1 MWKNQNN
8 CFWVV
13 RKYEFN
19 SLKIYAFYFHAL
31 LLIVLFSKKKKA
43 VIVLS
48 LCTCRSL
55 SSNLNLELVI
65 YFLIILDNYI
75 GNWQAMSYF
84 SWLYNQVWQEGNTLY
99 KPILLPRLCYC
110 VLALVIHVQ
119 RCSVGSKLTQHNLA
133 IKWWQNMLSTFCNQ
147 CFHVNNTIY
156 SRMI

>member
-1 MWKNQNN
+1 MITKLLFLLFINGFNTNQFSKHAHCFKASQNLIITPKRIISKITLCGKNQNN

-48 LCTCRSL
+48 LCTSRSL

-84 SWLYNQVWQEGNTLY
+84 
-99 KPILLPRLCYC
+99 
-110 VLALVIHVQ
+110 
-119 RCSVGSKLTQHNLA
+119 
-133 IKWWQNMLSTFCNQ
+133 
-147 CFHVNNTIY
+147 
-156 SRMI
+156 

>member
-8 CFWVV
+8 CFWIV

-48 LCTCRSL
+48 LCTSRSL
-55 SSNLNLELVI
+55 SSNLNLEYVESFWKVI

-84 SWLYNQVWQEGNTLY
+84 
-99 KPILLPRLCYC
+99 
-110 VLALVIHVQ
+110 
-119 RCSVGSKLTQHNLA
+119 
-133 IKWWQNMLSTFCNQ
+133 
-147 CFHVNNTIY
+147 
-156 SRMI
+156 